1 MVQGF
6 SKGYLGVGRRITGE
20 LVNLVLHTKLAQ
32 RTIPSMVLWPGA
44 IDHLTKCSLCRLEDL
59 SFHSQKTLKKL
70 SMRM

>member
-20 LVNLVLHTKLAQ
+20 LVNLVLHTKLTQ
-32 RTIPSMVLWPGA
+32 RTIPSMVLQP
-44 IDHLTKCSLCRLEDL
+44 
-59 SFHSQKTLKKL
+59 QKALKKL